1 MLCLIEIVL
10 KRGGIFR
17 FDIYGRKLFI
27 YGRAVFNILYL
38 LFCGKIRL
46 FIVVV
51 IYVNS

>member
-1 MLCLIEIVL
+1 MILVFNVGVNSMLCLIEIVL

-38 LFCGKIRL
+38 LFCG
-46 FIVVV
+46 
-51 IYVNS
+51 